1 MSDSYNE
8 TDFDNINLDLRKSFE
23 RLNEMI
29 KTVNSSDLTEYSK
42 SIEDISKKLLIKVLK
57 DIVDNESE
65 VSQSS
70 EIKHY

>member
-42 SIEDISKKLLIKVLK
+42 SIEDISKKLLIKLLK

>member
-42 SIEDISKKLLIKVLK
+42 SIQDISKKLLIKVLK

>member
-1 MSDSYNE
+1 MSDSHNE
-8 TDFDNINLDLRKSFE
+8 TDFDNINQDLRKSFE
-23 RLNEMI
+23 RLNEII

-65 VSQSS
+65 V
-70 EIKHY
+70 KHY

>member
-8 TDFDNINLDLRKSFE
+8 TDFDNINQDLRKSFE
-23 RLNEMI
+23 RLNEII

>member
-1 MSDSYNE
+1 MSDSHNE
-8 TDFDNINLDLRKSFE
+8 TDFDNINQDLRKSFE
-23 RLNEMI
+23 RLNEII

>member
-1 MSDSYNE
+1 
-8 TDFDNINLDLRKSFE
+8 
-23 RLNEMI
+23 MI

>member
-1 MSDSYNE
+1 
-8 TDFDNINLDLRKSFE
+8 LRKSFE